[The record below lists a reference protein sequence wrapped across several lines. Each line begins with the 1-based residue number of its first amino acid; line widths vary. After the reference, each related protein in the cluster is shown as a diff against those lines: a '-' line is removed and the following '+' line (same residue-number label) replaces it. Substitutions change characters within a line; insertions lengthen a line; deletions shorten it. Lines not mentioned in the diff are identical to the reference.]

1 MPDYRGRPVIIN
13 FRATWC
19 PPCRAIGGRGW
30 DDEKLLEMIRSL
42 KE

>member
-1 MPDYRGRPVIIN
+1 VIIN

-19 PPCRAIGGRGW
+19 PPCQAIGGREW

>member
-1 MPDYRGRPVIIN
+1 VKGLPTSYVIAPDGTL
-13 FRATWC
+13 AW
-19 PPCRAIGGRGW
+19 RAIGGREW